1 MPSDPPASLE
11 FFDPVTWAREELAP
25 SVLALRQLAE
35 EDGQSDQRAFFD
47 RIAEGLKKCRDSD
60 DLAGPLMELSTS
72 AFHGFQ
78 FSAAVTFLLDEVLD
92 KASRLAE
99 ALSASSESVH

>member
-1 MPSDPPASLE
+1 MPSMPPTTPE
-11 FFDPVTWAREELAP
+11 FFDPVSWASDELLP
-25 SVLALRQLAE
+25 SVLALRQLAADE
-35 EDGQSDQRAFFD
+35 EEPEQRAFFD
-47 RIAEGLKKCRDSD
+47 RIVQGLTNSRDSD

-78 FSAAVTFLLDEVLD
+78 FSAAITFLLDEVLE

-99 ALSASSESVH
+99 ALSAEGESVH